1 MNTKPATNAYQF
13 SFNGLD
19 GQLINLSDLKGRV
32 ILVINTA
39 SKCGF
44 TPQYQA
50 LQELH
55 LKYKDQ
61 GLAIIGVPSADFGN
75 QEFQDS
81 EQIKNYICQ
90 EFAVTFLMS
99 QPETVKGKDAH
110 PFYLWANSQAG
121 FIGSPKWNFHK
132 YIIDKQ
138 GRLAEWFSSITKP
151 DSPKIISTI
160 NNLL

>member
-1 MNTKPATNAYQF
+1 MTNQSATGAHQF

-19 GQLINLSDLKGRV
+19 GQLINLADLHGKV

-44 TPQYQA
+44 TKQYKA

-55 LKYKDQ
+55 LKYHEQ
-61 GLAIIGVPSADFGN
+61 GLEIIGVPSADFGN
-75 QEFQDS
+75 QEFKDS

-99 QPETVKGKDAH
+99 QPEKVKGKDAH

-121 FIGSPKWNFHK
+121 FLGSPKWNFHK

-138 GRLAEWFSSITKP
+138 ARLAAWFSSITKP